1 MSRHTIELPSSTPA
15 GRAVVVVGYTNG
27 VRGPHFFCSLSDAT
41 PPITTQLWNSLFSLE
56 HMRAQRTDEFD
67 QILSQWAVALPVFIK
82 RALEED
88 WAKDLRYPV
97 EYCWQEDG
105 SFDQVT

>member
-15 GRAVVVVGYTNG
+15 GRAVLIVGYTNG
-27 VRGPHFFCSLSDAT
+27 VRGPHYFCSLSDAT

-56 HMRAQRTDEFD
+56 HMRAQGVDEFD
-67 QILSQWAVALPVFIK
+67 SVLSQWSVSLPAFIK

-88 WAKDLRYPV
+88 WAKNLSCAV

-105 SFDQVT
+105 TFDQVA